1 MSRGGN
7 YVSKKSDTSTY
18 YGFDVLFDR
27 PIILKANKEY
37 KIKSIIKG
45 PTSWYGKDGKTS
57 AKCQGVRF
65 TFRCSA
71 ENSNGTDIERGQF
84 PEILFSVP
92 R

>member
-1 MSRGGN
+1 MVCQDRQ
-7 YVSKKSDTSTY
+7 TS
-18 YGFDVLFDR
+18 V
-27 PIILKANKEY
+27 
-37 KIKSIIKG
+37 
-45 PTSWYGKDGKTS
+45 
-57 AKCQGVRF
+57 KCQGVRF

>member
-1 MSRGGN
+1 MPQREAILVHITALMCCSH
-7 YVSKKSDTSTY
+7 
-18 YGFDVLFDR
+18 

-45 PTSWYGKDGKTS
+45 PTSWYGKDGQTS
-57 AKCQGVRF
+57 VKCQGVRF

-92 R
+92 K